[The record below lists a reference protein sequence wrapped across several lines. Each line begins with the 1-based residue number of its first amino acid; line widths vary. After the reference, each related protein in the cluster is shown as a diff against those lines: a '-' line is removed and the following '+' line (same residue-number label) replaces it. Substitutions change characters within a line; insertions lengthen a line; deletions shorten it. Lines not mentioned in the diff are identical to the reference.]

1 MYAQERRVTDT
12 LGPIGCTPSA
22 CCLRWVFRNV
32 DDNAMEPLLGSYL
45 RPPMIRRLRTNLHDQ
60 TASARRALERLA
72 LAGYDR
78 TRALDSGY
86 ARALFNH
93 ANALQDTRRFS
104 EALGYYDRVV
114 KIRPD
119 DVFALYNRAVT
130 LRSLHRSDEALADL
144 DRALALKPDFAAAL
158 ISRGRILRL
167 RGRSEDALE
176 CFREA
181 LRLRP
186 DDSALHSTLIFSLN
200 FDPSVSEADKQ
211 LQRAEWDK
219 KHAQKFRSLWKEHDN
234 DLVIDRRIRI
244 GYASSYFRHDNA
256 AYGFGYAILNH
267 DDARFEIFC
276 YSDTANEDDATG
288 LLRARTDQWH
298 QTRRLSD
305 DQLAELIRRDR
316 IDILVDCVGHMS
328 GNRLLVFARKPAPIQ
343 VTAWGEPTGTGLK
356 AMDYLLASPVL
367 VPEADRGLFS
377 ERIIDLPNFTG
388 FWTPNPLPD
397 VGPLPALANGH
408 VTFGSFNRVV
418 KISQPTI
425 RAWAAILRRLP
436 GARLV
441 LKHPQLADPAQRTRI
456 ATAFEAEG
464 VPATVLTF
472 VGGTDRV
479 SHFAAY
485 NAIDIALDPFPHA
498 GGMTTL
504 DALWMGVPVVTWA
517 GKTVSARWAATSLA
531 PLGLT
536 DFMADGPEGYVEL
549 AIAKAADLE
558 SLSRLRAT
566 LRTRMATSDWG
577 DGVRYCRAVEAAYL
591 EMWQRWCSERAGA
604 AMHEDG
610 TRLFLLNP
618 AFE

>member
-1 MYAQERRVTDT
+1 MRGT
-12 LGPIGCTPSA
+12 
-22 CCLRWVFRNV
+22 
-32 DDNAMEPLLGSYL
+32 PLLGPFL
-45 RPPMIRRLRTNLHDQ
+45 RHPMLLRLRTSLHHQ
-60 TASARRALERLA
+60 TAEARRRLERLA
-72 LAGYDR
+72 LASYDR
-78 TRALDSGY
+78 VRTIDSGY
-86 ARALFNH
+86 AQVLFNH
-93 ANALQDTRRFS
+93 ANALADTRRFS
-104 EALGYYDRVV
+104 EALGYYDRMV

-119 DVFALYNRAVT
+119 DVVALYNRAVT
-130 LRSLHRSDEALADL
+130 LRNLHRSDEALADI

-158 ISRGRILRL
+158 ISRGRILRM
-167 RGRSEDALE
+167 GHNIEEAIE

-181 LRLRP
+181 LKLKP

-211 LQRAEWDK
+211 FERAEWDK
-219 KHAQKFRSLWKEHDN
+219 KHAEKFRSLWKEHDN
-234 DLVIDRRIRI
+234 DPAIDRRVRI
-244 GYASSYFRHDNA
+244 GYVSSYFRHDNA
-256 AYGFGYAILNH
+256 AYGFGNAILNH

-276 YSDTANEDDATG
+276 YSDTVNEDDATAR
-288 LLRARTDQWH
+288 LRARADQWH
-298 QTRRLSD
+298 QTRQLSD

-316 IDILVDCVGHMS
+316 IDILLDCVGHMA

-367 VPEADRGLFS
+367 VPEANRGLFS
-377 ERIIDLPNFTG
+377 ERIVDLPNFTG

-397 VGPLPALANGH
+397 VGPLPALRRGH

-418 KISQPTI
+418 KIGLPTI
-425 RAWAAILRRLP
+425 RCWAAILRRLP
-436 GARLV
+436 EARLV
-441 LKHPQLADPAQRTRI
+441 LKHPQLADPTQRTRI
-456 ATAFEAEG
+456 ATALEAEG

-472 VGGTDRV
+472 LGGTDRV

-517 GKTVSARWAATSLA
+517 GKTVSSRWAATSLA

-536 DFMADGPEGYVEL
+536 DFIADGPESYVEL

-558 SLSRLRAT
+558 SLSRLRAS
-566 LRTRMATSDWG
+566 LRARMATSDWG
-577 DGVRYCRAVEAAYL
+577 HGVRYCRAVEAAYR
-591 EMWQRWCSERAGA
+591 EIWQRWCSERLQRDCTQGQNATLPA
-604 AMHEDG
+604 ES
-610 TRLFLLNP
+610 RL
-618 AFE
+618 